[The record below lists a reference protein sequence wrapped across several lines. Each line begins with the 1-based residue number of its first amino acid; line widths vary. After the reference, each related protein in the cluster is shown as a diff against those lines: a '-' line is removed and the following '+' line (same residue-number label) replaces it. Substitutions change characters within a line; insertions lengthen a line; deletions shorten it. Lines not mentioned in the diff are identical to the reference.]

1 MARRPRSLG
10 TVRFSKGFM
19 ALSESP
25 KDQQRRRNKKWRL
38 SREGTVEYVLRT
50 MFYRA
55 KTRAKKAGVPFDL
68 KRSDL
73 AIPAVCP
80 VLGIPL
86 RCNRGK
92 AYDNSPS
99 LDRVRPHLGY
109 VLGNVLVMS
118 VRANRIKNNSTTEE
132 LEAVAR
138 FMRRLENLC
147 Q

>member
-1 MARRPRSLG
+1 
-10 TVRFSKGFM
+10 
-19 ALSESP
+19 
-25 KDQQRRRNKKWRL
+25 
-38 SREGTVEYVLRT
+38 

-73 AIPAVCP
+73 AIPTVCP

-92 AYDNSPS
+92 ADDNSPS
-99 LDRVRPHLGY
+99 LDRVRPTLGY
-109 VLGNVLVMS
+109 VLGNVIVMS